1 MDDVEI
7 EARGEA
13 AGLNPMFGNWTKTF
27 HVEPVACTGNAA
39 ARRAFTT
46 AVRAELGNR
55 FIFVGEI
62 KLSIGLYLNQQMM
75 LENPA
80 YGDLCNHAR
89 QFLDTLKG
97 NGGLFIDDTQ
107 VEGLDVGWMP
117 AGGESA
123 FQVAIEAG
131 QDDFLPLPVR
141 LYEMPDG
148 LLYPLS
154 EQTWTPDGP
163 QRVPESQTL
172 ALAHALAGMTARQR
186 AFRHDLRQNGAA
198 NLPAGRYGR
207 CLAPVRM
214 GFHPARVAE
223 IGFEV
228 VPLRA
233 WRHAG

>member
-1 MDDVEI
+1 MDHVEI
-7 EARGEA
+7 EARGEE
-13 AGLNPMFGNWTKTF
+13 AGLNPMFGNWTRTIAL
-27 HVEPVACTGNAA
+27 EPVSCAGNAA

-46 AVRAELGNR
+46 AVRAELRNR

-62 KLSIGLYLNQQMM
+62 KLSIDLHLNEQKM
-75 LENPA
+75 LATPDF
-80 YGDLCNHAR
+80 GDLCNHAK
-89 QFLDTLKG
+89 QLLDTLKG
-97 NGGLFIDDTQ
+97 DGGLFIDDCQ
-107 VEGLDVGWMP
+107 VENLEVGWMP

-123 FQVAIEAG
+123 FLISIEAG

-163 QRVPESQTL
+163 QPVPENQTL
-172 ALAHALAGMTARQR
+172 ARAHALAELTGRKR
-186 AFRHDLRQNGAA
+186 ALRHDLRQDSAA
-198 NLPAGRYGR
+198 QLPAARYGR
-207 CLAPVRM
+207 CLAPVLM
-214 GFHPARVAE
+214 GFHPARVAGS
-223 IGFEV
+223 GFEV